1 MKIFLLSTCDA
12 WKSSASMQPYFLVN
26 SRKTG
31 IKRLLNVI
39 REGIQKGVFVYESDE
54 LEKSKQIACLENDA
68 RQDATALCYDLQT
81 KLEYGS
87 LQLVEDGSYF

>member
-26 SRKTG
+26 SYKDG
-31 IKRLLNVI
+31 FKRLLNVI
-39 REGIQKGVFVYESDE
+39 REGIQNGVFAYESDD
-54 LEKSKQIACLENDA
+54 LKKSEQIACLENDA
-68 RQDATALCYDLQT
+68 KQGATALYYDLQT
-81 KLEYGS
+81 KLGYGY

>member
-39 REGIQKGVFVYESDE
+39 REGIQKGLFVYESDE
-54 LEKSKQIACLENDA
+54 LEKSEQIACLKNDA

>member
-39 REGIQKGVFVYESDE
+39 REGIQKGVFAYESDE
-54 LEKSKQIACLENDA
+54 QEKSEQIACLENDA

-87 LQLVEDGSYF
+87 LQLIEDGSYF

>member
-39 REGIQKGVFVYESDE
+39 REGIQKGLFVYESDE
-54 LEKSKQIACLENDA
+54 LEKSEQIACLENDA

>member
-12 WKSSASMQPYFLVN
+12 WKSFASMQPYFLVN
-26 SRKTG
+26 SRNTG

-39 REGIQKGVFVYESDE
+39 REGIQKGLFVYESDE
-54 LEKSKQIACLENDA
+54 LEKSEQIACLENDA

-81 KLEYGS
+81 KLEYGF
-87 LQLVEDGSYF
+87 LQLVEDGFYF

>member
-26 SRKTG
+26 SQKTG

-39 REGIQKGVFVYESDE
+39 REGIQKGVFAYESNE
-54 LEKSKQIACLENDA
+54 LEKSEQIACLENDA
-68 RQDATALCYDLQT
+68 RSGVDALYYYLTT
-81 KLEYGS
+81 KLEYGF

>member
-26 SRKTG
+26 SQKAG

-39 REGIQKGVFVYESDE
+39 REGIQKGLFVYESDE
-54 LEKSKQIACLENDA
+54 LEKSEQIACLENDA

-81 KLEYGS
+81 KLEYGFI
-87 LQLVEDGSYF
+87 QLVEDGSYF

>member
-39 REGIQKGVFVYESDE
+39 REGIQKGLFM
-54 LEKSKQIACLENDA
+54 K
-68 RQDATALCYDLQT
+68 ATNWKRAN
-81 KLEYGS
+81 KLHVWKMMPDKM
-87 LQLVEDGSYF
+87 QRPCVMICRRN

>member
-1 MKIFLLSTCDA
+1 MKIFLLSTCNA

-39 REGIQKGVFVYESDE
+39 REGIQKGLFVYESDE
-54 LEKSKQIACLENDA
+54 LEKSEQIACLENDA

>member
-26 SRKTG
+26 SQKTG
-31 IKRLLNVI
+31 FKRLLNVI
-39 REGIQKGVFVYESDE
+39 REGIQKGVFAYESNE
-54 LEKSKQIACLENDA
+54 LEKSEQLACFEDDAKQGAASLY
-68 RQDATALCYDLQT
+68 YDLQT
-81 KLEYGS
+81 KLEYGF

>member
-39 REGIQKGVFVYESDE
+39 REGIQKGLFVYESDE
-54 LEKSKQIACLENDA
+54 LEKSEQIACLENDA
-68 RQDATALCYDLQT
+68 RQDATALCYDLHT
-81 KLEYGS
+81 KLEYGF
-87 LQLVEDGSYF
+87 LQLVEDGTYF

>member
-1 MKIFLLSTCDA
+1 
-12 WKSSASMQPYFLVN
+12 MQPYFLVN

-39 REGIQKGVFVYESDE
+39 REGIQKGLFVYESDE
-54 LEKSKQIACLENDA
+54 LEKSEQIACLENDA

>member
-39 REGIQKGVFVYESDE
+39 REGIQKGWFVYESDE
-54 LEKSKQIACLENDA
+54 LEKSEQIACLENDA

-81 KLEYGS
+81 TLEYGS

>member
-39 REGIQKGVFVYESDE
+39 REGIQKGLFVYESDE
-54 LEKSKQIACLENDA
+54 LEKSEQIACLENDA
-68 RQDATALCYDLQT
+68 RQDATALCYDLQM

-87 LQLVEDGSYF
+87 LQLIEDGSYF

>member
-39 REGIQKGVFVYESDE
+39 REGIQKGLFVYESDE
-54 LEKSKQIACLENDA
+54 LEKSEQIACLENDA

-81 KLEYGS
+81 KLEYGF

>member
-26 SRKTG
+26 SQKTG

-39 REGIQKGVFVYESDE
+39 REGIKKGVFSYESDE
-54 LEKSKQIACLENDA
+54 LEKSKQLACLENDA
-68 RQDATALCYDLQT
+68 KQGITSLCYDLQV
-81 KLEYGS
+81 KLRYGF
-87 LQLVEDGSYF
+87 LQLVEDGTYF